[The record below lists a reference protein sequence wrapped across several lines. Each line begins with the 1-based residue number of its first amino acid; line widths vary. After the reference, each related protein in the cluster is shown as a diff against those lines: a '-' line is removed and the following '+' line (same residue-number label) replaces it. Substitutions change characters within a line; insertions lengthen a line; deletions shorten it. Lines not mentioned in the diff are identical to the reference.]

1 MVGVEHKSED
11 LDSVSGNE
19 RFTCAKLYEYDI
31 YQSHLQKVPGLGVV
45 VVVVVV
51 VVVAA
56 FFLHSFFVCCFWPW
70 YPKSDLM
77 PKSNFK
83 PFRGGFLAKI

>member
-45 VVVVVV
+45 VVV
-51 VVVAA
+51 AA
-56 FFLHSFFVCCFWPW
+56 FFLHSFLCAVFGHGI
-70 YPKSDLM
+70 PK
-77 PKSNFK
+77 
-83 PFRGGFLAKI
+83 AI